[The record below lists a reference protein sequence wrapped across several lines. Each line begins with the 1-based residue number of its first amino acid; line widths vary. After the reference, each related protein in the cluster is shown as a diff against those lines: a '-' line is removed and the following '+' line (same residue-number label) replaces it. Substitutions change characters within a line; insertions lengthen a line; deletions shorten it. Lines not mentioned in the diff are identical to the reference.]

1 MNVKD
6 FFKYDFPAS
15 VVVFLVALPLC
26 LGIALAS
33 GAPLFSGL
41 IAGVVGGIVVGLLSG
56 SSLSVSGPAAGL
68 TVIVYLAISKL
79 GSYEAFLLSVFL
91 AGIIQLGFG
100 LVRAGSIGNFF
111 PVSVVKGLLA
121 AVGLILI
128 LKQIPHAVGY
138 DMNFEGDESFIQRD
152 GRNTFSTVLDALD
165 ALTPGAIVIC
175 LLSLLILFL
184 WERPAFKKHRLF
196 GLLPGSIVV
205 VVFAIF
211 LNWLFSGIP
220 FLLLE
225 EKHRVSVPLLS
236 EANGFSSYF
245 IHPDFSMWE
254 NPKVYVTA
262 LTIAI
267 VASLETLLSIEAC
280 DKLDPHRRITP
291 LNRELK
297 AQGVA
302 NAVSGLLGGLPVT
315 SVIVRSS
322 VNVTAGARSKASA
335 VIHSVILLFSIL
347 VIPEIL
353 RMIPLACLAAL
364 LMSVGYK
371 LAKPELFREMYHKGL
386 SQFLPFLATVVM
398 VVFTD
403 LLQGVFWGII
413 VAVFFILKT
422 NFHQSMILVSSRNS
436 YLLKFTKD
444 VSFLSKSTLRNI
456 FLTIPPNSKMMIDGS
471 HSNFIDQDIKE
482 TISDFLKFCKA
493 NNIEVELK
501 NISLP
506 IKNQRYGTN

>member
-1 MNVKD
+1 MNIKD

-26 LGIALAS
+26 LGVALAS

-41 IAGVVGGIVVGLLSG
+41 IAGVVGGIVVGSLSG
-56 SSLSVSGPAAGL
+56 SALSVSGPAAGL
-68 TVIVYLAISKL
+68 TVIVYMAISKL
-79 GSYEAFLLSVFL
+79 GSYEAFLLSVFF
-91 AGIIQLGFG
+91 AGVMQFGFG
-100 LVRAGSIGNFF
+100 FVRAGSIGNFF

-138 DMNFEGDESFIQRD
+138 DIDFEGDENFIQRD
-152 GRNTFSTVLDALD
+152 GRNTFSGMLDALD
-165 ALTPGAIVIC
+165 VLTPGAIVIC
-175 LLSLLILFL
+175 LLSLLILYL
-184 WERPAFKKHRLF
+184 WERPSFKKYKF
-196 GLLPGSIVV
+196 FEMVPGSIVV
-205 VVFAIF
+205 VALAI
-211 LNWLFSGIP
+211 LLSVLFSKYIP
-220 FLLLE
+220 VLELE
-225 EKHRVSVPLLS
+225 ENQHVSVPLLS
-236 EANGFSSYF
+236 EAKGLSSYF
-245 IHPDFSMWE
+245 ILPDFSMLN
-254 NPKVYVTA
+254 NPAIYGTA

-322 VNVTAGARSKASA
+322 VNVNAGAKSKAST
-335 VIHSVILLFSIL
+335 ISHSVILLFSIL
-347 VIPEIL
+347 AIPEIL
-353 RMIPLACLAAL
+353 RMIPLACLAGL
-364 LMSVGYK
+364 LISVGYK
-371 LAKPELFREMYHKGL
+371 LAKPSLFREMFHKGIF
-386 SQFLPFLATVVM
+386 QFLPFLTTVVM

-403 LLQGVFWGII
+403 LLQGVLWGVV

-422 NFHQSMILVSSRNS
+422 NFNQSMILVSNGDS

-456 FLTIPPNSKMMIDGS
+456 FLRIPPNSKMMIDGS
-471 HSNFIDQDIKE
+471 NSIFIDQDIKE
-482 TISDFLKFCKA
+482 AIRDFMKYGMA
-493 NNIEVELK
+493 SNIEVELK
-501 NISLP
+501 NISLS
-506 IKNQRYGTN
+506 NY